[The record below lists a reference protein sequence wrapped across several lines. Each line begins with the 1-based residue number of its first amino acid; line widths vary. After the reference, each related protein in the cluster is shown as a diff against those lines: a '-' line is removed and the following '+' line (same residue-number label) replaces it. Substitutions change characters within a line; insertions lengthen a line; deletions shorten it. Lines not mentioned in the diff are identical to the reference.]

1 VNVSAAQAQAPKA
14 KRQWTPH
21 KGPQTDF
28 LACSAFEAGF
38 GGAAGPGKS
47 EALLVAALRYI
58 DRPDYR
64 AILFRRT
71 YPELEKSLIERTR
84 KYFAA
89 AGAVYN
95 EQKKTWTFPSGAKVI
110 LSQLQYDASVNEH
123 LSAEYQYIAFDEA
136 VTFTEKQFTFLM
148 SRLRSST
155 GIPCRIRWASNPAD
169 DDAHWLIK
177 RYGPWIDTR
186 PTYTG
191 HRAKPGETLWFAIDE
206 RGEEKLVPKGTP
218 GALGRC
224 YFPAKLTDNPTL
236 MKNDPGYADRIRRMG
251 QAAAKRFLDGDWFAR
266 DVKGALFDQRDID
279 RNRVQPHEVP
289 ELRYVGIGVDPAV
302 SSTDTS
308 DEHGIVGGGVSDNGH
323 VYVLEDCSR
332 KGTPNDWGTTTV
344 ASFRRLKAN
353 TVVAEVNNGGDLV
366 EANIANIDM
375 SVSVKKVSASR
386 GKAIR
391 AEPVATLMRR
401 NRIHFVG
408 AHPELESELR
418 RWIPPQ
424 ADGSGSK
431 WSPNHMDAFVWLV
444 SELVPGI
451 IDEVAEEKTPEAEDA
466 RMEREAEERENASD
480 DESVEFPT
488 EWVPE

>member
-14 KRQWTPH
+14 KRQWAPH
-21 KGPQTDF
+21 KGPQTEF

-84 KYFAA
+84 KYFSA

-148 SRLRSST
+148 SRLRSAT

-177 RYGPWIDTR
+177 RYAPWIDTR
-186 PTYTG
+186 ATYKG
-191 HRAKPGETLWFAIDE
+191 PRAAPGETLWYAVE
-206 RGEEKLVPKGTP
+206 NGEEKLVHKGTP
-218 GALGRC
+218 GALSRC

-251 QAAAKRFLDGDWFAR
+251 PTEAKRFLDGDWFAR
-266 DVKGALFDQRDID
+266 DVKGALFDQADID
-279 RNRVQPHEVP
+279 RNRVQPEQVP
-289 ELRYVGIGVDPAV
+289 ALRYVGVGVDPAV
-302 SSTDTS
+302 SNTDTS
-308 DEHGIVGGGVSDNGH
+308 DEHGIVSGGVSDNGH
-323 VYVLEDCSR
+323 VYILEDSSR
-332 KGTPNDWGTTTV
+332 KGSPNDWGSTV
-344 ASFRRLKAN
+344 VGRFRALQAN
-353 TVVAEVNNGGDLV
+353 TVIAEVNNGGDLV
-366 EANIANIDM
+366 ESNIANID
-375 SVSVKKVSASR
+375 VTVPVKKVTATR
-386 GKAIR
+386 GKNKR

-408 AHPELESELR
+408 THPELESELR

-444 SELVPGI
+444 AELVPGI
-451 IDEVAEEKTPEAEDA
+451 LADDPPATPEAEDA
-466 RMEREAEERENASD
+466 RMEREAEERAMDSD
-480 DESVEFPT
+480 NDSVEFPT